1 MSKARKEPRADGGP
15 AGRLT
20 HLLEVGDH
28 GAARREAR
36 RLLGDPA
43 VDEAERRRAAAVLA
57 SLEPEGGAVA
67 VGLGGLLLA
76 AGIAGWL
83 LAGH

>member
-1 MSKARKEPRADGGP
+1 MGKARKERVPG
-15 AGRLT
+15 GRLAT
-20 HLLEVGDH
+20 LLEVGDH

-36 RLLGDPA
+36 RQLGDPA
-43 VDEAERRRAAAVLA
+43 SDEAARREAAAVLA

-67 VGLGGLLLA
+67 VGLGGVLLGAL
-76 AGIAGWL
+76 IAGWL

>member
-1 MSKARKEPRADGGP
+1 MSKARKERGP
-15 AGRLT
+15 GGRLAT
-20 HLLEVGDH
+20 LLEVGDH

-43 VDEAERRRAAAVLA
+43 VEEAARREAAAVLA

-67 VGLGGLLLA
+67 VGLGGVLLA
-76 AGIAGWL
+76 AILVGWL
-83 LAGH
+83 LGH